1 MPTKQVLVTG
11 ATGQTGSIVYN
22 KLKQNKDF
30 QVRGFARS
38 PEKVKELFGSTEGFY
53 FGDIKDRT
61 SLEPALEGFQAL
73 VILTSASPKMVAP
86 PQSGER
92 PQFEYAADGMPEQVD
107 YQGQKNQIDAAIA
120 SGVNRIVVV
129 GSMGGTNENHPLNK
143 MGNGKILIWKRKAEE
158 YLANSGVDYTIVRAG
173 GLLNEPG
180 GVRKLIV
187 GDNDELLS
195 NPPDG
200 IPTSIP
206 RADVAETV
214 VRALQEPSAV
224 NKAFDLISYPEADS
238 QGSITSDYAALFAE
252 ATAAKF

>member
-1 MPTKQVLVTG
+1 MSTKQVLVTG

-22 KLKQNKDF
+22 KLKQKNFK
-30 QVRGFARS
+30 VRGFARS
-38 PEKVKELFGSTEGFY
+38 PEKVRELLGSTQGFY
-53 FGDIKDRT
+53 FGDIKERA
-61 SLEPALEGFQAL
+61 SLEPALEGCQAL

-86 PQSGER
+86 PKPGER

-120 SGVNRIVVV
+120 SGVSHIVLV
-129 GSMGGTNENHPLNK
+129 GSMGGTKENHPLNQ

-158 YLANSGVDYTIVRAG
+158 YLVNSGVDYTIIRAG

-180 GVRKLIV
+180 GVRKLVV
-187 GDNDELLS
+187 GDNDELRD

-200 IPTSIP
+200 ISTSIP
-206 RADVAETV
+206 TDVAETV
-214 VRALQEPSAV
+214 VRALQEPSAL

-238 QGSITSDYAALFAE
+238 QGSVTSDYAALFAE
-252 ATAAKF
+252 TTAAKF